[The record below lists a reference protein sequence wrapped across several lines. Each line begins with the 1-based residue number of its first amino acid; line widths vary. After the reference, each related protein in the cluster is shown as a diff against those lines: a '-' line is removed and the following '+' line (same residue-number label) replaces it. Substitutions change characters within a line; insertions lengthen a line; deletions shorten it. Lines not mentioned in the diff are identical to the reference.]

1 MASEVPSDRGG
12 SAQDLLMRL
21 EGMPSPPTGV
31 NTLMIVSLGM
41 LPLNAAPEDFWKDYR
56 RSLIEFRSRHA
67 CELYELLSSERGI
80 LVKLDEYNQV
90 RVNSDL
96 KVTLLRL
103 IQEYFPENF
112 GMVDQTRLVRMIDLR
127 QKRQTAIKTLE
138 RFVGETEKPPK
149 EQQVTLRRLQEDDI
163 GMVMGVN
170 DQLGP
175 AQFAK
180 VFVRDQKIA
189 LIEPGKPARQV
200 IHEYFVAMDML
211 KKHVF
216 KRVELRGSG
225 NLFNQL
231 TLTLDKLLVGAY
243 GAINPDDVKC
253 SINLNVESVF
263 TKSFQE
269 FMGNDDNKVFSN
281 LVFEFRQ
288 ANILQHFD
296 EFVVAAELIRPRG
309 GNIAVDAI
317 FPETVGVVNIARL
330 NANMAKVFWRAG
342 AETVLPQFRD
352 EIAAMQAAG
361 TTIVLARLD
370 DEVGLQVAHD
380 LGIIMFQGFYVDDL
394 LAEQAKP
401 S

>member
-1 MASEVPSDRGG
+1 MASEVPSDRAGN
-12 SAQDLLMRL
+12 AQDLLMRL
-21 EGMPSPPTGV
+21 EALPSPPISV
-31 NTLMIVSLGM
+31 NTLLIVSLGM
-41 LPLNAAPEDFWKDYR
+41 LPLNNAPEDFWKDYR
-56 RSLIEFRSRHA
+56 RALIEFRSRQG
-67 CELYELLSSERGI
+67 CDIFELLSSERGI

-90 RVNSDL
+90 RLTSDL

-112 GMVDQTRLVRMIDLR
+112 GMVDQTRLVRFVDLR
-127 QKRQTAIKTLE
+127 QKRATAIKIME
-138 RFVGETEKPPK
+138 RFVGETEKPPE
-149 EQQVTLRRLQEDDI
+149 EQQLALRRLQEEDI
-163 GMVMGVN
+163 GLVLGVN
-170 DQLGP
+170 EQLGP

-180 VFVRDQKIA
+180 VFIRNQKIA
-189 LIEPGKPARQV
+189 VIEPGKPARQV
-200 IHEYFVAMDML
+200 MHEYFVAMDML

-231 TLTLDKLLVGAY
+231 TLTLDRLLVGAY
-243 GAINPDDVKC
+243 GAINPDGVKC

-263 TKSFQE
+263 TKSFQD
-269 FMGNDDNKVFSN
+269 FMGTDSDKVFAN

-296 EFVVAAELIRPRG
+296 EFAVAAELIRSRG
-309 GNIAVDAI
+309 GSVAVDAV
-317 FPETVGVVNIARL
+317 FPETVGVVNIPRL

-352 EIAAMQAAG
+352 EIAAMQDAG

-370 DEVGLQVAHD
+370 DELGLQIAQD
-380 LGIIMFQGFYVDDL
+380 LGIVMFQGFYVDDL
-394 LAEQAKP
+394 LAEQAKAG
-401 S
+401 